1 MRGPLMLPFASMRT
15 NLSDR
20 SDLGRELR
28 GQLVASGVRLEGPS
42 APAGQPMPRVDV
54 VMDVLAEQRERI
66 VVGMTSTGQIN
77 EVELR
82 LHFRFRVRTPAGR
95 DLIPETELVQERE
108 QSYNEALV
116 IGKDAEEQLLFRD
129 MQADVVRQ
137 VMRRLSAIKGL

>member
-1 MRGPLMLPFASMRT
+1 MRGPLVLPFASMRT

-28 GQLVASGVRLEGPS
+28 GQLVASGVRLEAPS

-54 VMDVLAEQRERI
+54 VMDVLSEQRERV

-82 LHFRFRVRTPAGR
+82 LHFRFRVRTPPGA
-95 DLIPETELVQERE
+95 T
-108 QSYNEALV
+108 
-116 IGKDAEEQLLFRD
+116 
-129 MQADVVRQ
+129 
-137 VMRRLSAIKGL
+137 